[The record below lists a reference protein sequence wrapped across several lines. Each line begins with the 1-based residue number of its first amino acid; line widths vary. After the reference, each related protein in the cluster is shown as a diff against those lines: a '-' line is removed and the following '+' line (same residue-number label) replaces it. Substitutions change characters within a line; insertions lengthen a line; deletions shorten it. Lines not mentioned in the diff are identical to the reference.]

1 MVKIKEKLKSKV
13 VWLTAIPL
21 MANLVGMFCP
31 DYVDSFA
38 RIGTTLV
45 SLLAIFGILNN
56 PNDKEGF

>member
-21 MANLVGMFCP
+21 MANLVGMFCL

-38 RIGTTLV
+38 QIGTTLISFV
-45 SLLAIFGILNN
+45 EILGILNKS
-56 PNDKEGF
+56 NDKERM